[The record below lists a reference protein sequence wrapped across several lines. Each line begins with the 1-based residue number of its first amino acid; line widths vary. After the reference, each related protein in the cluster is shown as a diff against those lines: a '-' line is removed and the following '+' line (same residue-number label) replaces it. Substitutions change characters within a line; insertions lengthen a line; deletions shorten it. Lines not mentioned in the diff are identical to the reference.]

1 MTASEPGRREFLVAA
16 TRAAVAASVAG
27 PVLSA
32 CAGERRPPAPGLEPE
47 LNIYNWFD
55 YIGPDTIAGFER
67 EFGVRVTY
75 DTYESNEEMLGK
87 LMAGATGYDL
97 VVPTGYQLPLLRER
111 GLVAR
116 LDRSKLTNWDNLM
129 PLFQRTPADPGG
141 EYGVPWQWG
150 ITGIAWRTDL
160 LSAAPESWGAFLDG
174 SASGR
179 ATMLDDGREVLG
191 AMLRYRGH
199 SLNSTDPA
207 ELAGARQDAIK
218 AKADLLAFMTLALKG
233 QLASG
238 DVALAQCWNGDARQA
253 QRENPNIAFTLPRE
267 GSLIF
272 NDYMVLL
279 RDAPHPAA
287 ATAFLNYIL
296 RPDVGAA
303 ISEETGYGTP
313 NRAAQER
320 MRDPI
325 PYPTPEE
332 LARLEYQRDL
342 GAATALWDRIWTE
355 VKAAA

>member
-1 MTASEPGRREFLVAA
+1 MTSRGRSRRAFIATA
-16 TRAAVAASVAG
+16 TRAVLAASVAA

-55 YIGPDTIAGFER
+55 YIGPETVAGFEQ
-67 EFGVRVTY
+67 EYGVRVTY

-111 GLVAR
+111 GLIAR
-116 LDRSKLTNWDNLM
+116 LDRSRLTNWGNLM
-129 PLFQRTPADPGG
+129 PLFQSTPADPGG
-141 EYGVPWQWG
+141 EHGVPFQWG
-150 ITGIAWRTDL
+150 ITGIAYRADL
-160 LSAAPESWGAFLDG
+160 LPSAPDSWGAFLDG
-174 SASGR
+174 FAAGK

-199 SLNSTDPA
+199 SLNSTDLA
-207 ELAGARQDAIK
+207 ELAGARQDAIA
-218 AKADLLAFMTLALKG
+218 AKAHLLAFMTLALKG

-238 DVALAQCWNGDARQA
+238 DVAMAQCWNGDARQA
-253 QRENPNIAFTLPRE
+253 QRENPDIAFALPRE

-279 RDAPHPAA
+279 SDAPHPAA
-287 ATAFLNYIL
+287 ATAFLDYIL
-296 RPDVGAA
+296 RSDVGAA

-325 PYPTPEE
+325 PYPLPAE
-332 LARLEYQRDL
+332 LARLEYQHDL
-342 GAATALWDRIWTE
+342 GSATELWDRIWTE
-355 VKAAA
+355 VKASA

>member
-1 MTASEPGRREFLVAA
+1 MTSRRQGRREFVGTMA
-16 TRAAVAASVAG
+16 RAALAASAAG

-32 CAGERRPPAPGLEPE
+32 CGADRRPPATGLEPE

-55 YIGPDTIAGFER
+55 YIGPETIAGFEQ
-67 EFGVRVTY
+67 EYGVRVTY

-111 GLVAR
+111 GMVAR
-116 LDRSKLTNWDNLM
+116 LDRTKLPNWGNLM
-129 PLFQRTPADPGG
+129 PLFQSTPADPAG

-150 ITGIAWRTDL
+150 ITGIAYRADL
-160 LSAAPESWGAFLDG
+160 LPSRPESWGAFLDG
-174 SASGR
+174 TAAGK

-199 SLNSTDPA
+199 SLNSVDPG
-207 ELAGARQDAIK
+207 ELDGARRDAIA
-218 AKADLLAFMTLALKG
+218 AKTNLLAFMTLALKG

-238 DVALAQCWNGDARQA
+238 DVAMAQCWNGDARQA
-253 QRENPNIAFTLPRE
+253 QRENPNIAFALPRE

-279 RDAPHPAA
+279 TDAPHPAA
-287 ATAFLNYIL
+287 ATSFLNYIL
-296 RPDVGAA
+296 RADVGAA

-325 PYPTPEE
+325 PYPSAEE
-332 LARLEYQRDL
+332 LSRLEYQLDL
-342 GAATALWDRIWTE
+342 GPATAVWDRIWTE
-355 VKAAA
+355 VKAAG

>member
-1 MTASEPGRREFLVAA
+1 MTPLGPSRREFIGTAA
-16 TRAAVAASVAG
+16 WAALAASVAT
-27 PVLSA
+27 PVLSS
-32 CAGERRPPAPGLEPE
+32 CARERRPPASGLEPE

-55 YIGPDTIAGFER
+55 YIGPETIAGFEQ
-67 EFGVRVTY
+67 EFGVRVNY

-97 VVPTGYQLPLLRER
+97 VVPTGYQLPLLRDR
-111 GLVAR
+111 GLIAR
-116 LDRSKLTNWDNLM
+116 LDRSRLTNWDNLM
-129 PLFQRTPADPGG
+129 PLFQSTPADPGG
-141 EYGVPWQWG
+141 EYGVPYQWG
-150 ITGIAWRTDL
+150 ITGIAYRADL
-160 LSAAPESWGAFLDG
+160 LPSAPDSWGAFLDG
-174 SASGR
+174 LGSGK

-207 ELAGARQDAIK
+207 ELAGARADAIT
-218 AKADLLAFMTLALKG
+218 AKAHLLAFMTLALKG

-238 DVALAQCWNGDARQA
+238 DVAMAQCWNGDARQA
-253 QRENPNIAFTLPRE
+253 QRENSSIAFVLPRE

-272 NDYMVLL
+272 NDYMVRLA
-279 RDAPHPAA
+279 DAPHPAA
-287 ATAFLNYIL
+287 ATAFLDYIL
-296 RPDVGAA
+296 RPDIGAA

-325 PYPTPEE
+325 PYPSPDE

-342 GAATALWDRIWTE
+342 GPATGLWDRTWTE
-355 VKAAA
+355 VKASP

>member
-1 MTASEPGRREFLVAA
+1 MTRHRQGRREFIGAA
-16 TRAAVAASVAG
+16 ARAALAASVAG
-27 PVLSA
+27 PMLSA
-32 CAGERRPPAPGLEPE
+32 CGPERRPPAAGLEPE

-55 YIGPDTIAGFER
+55 YIGPETIAGFEQ

-111 GLVAR
+111 GMVAR
-116 LDRSKLTNWDNLM
+116 LDRARLPNWDNLM
-129 PLFQRTPADPGG
+129 PLFQSTPADPAG

-150 ITGIAWRTDL
+150 ITGIAYRADL
-160 LSAAPESWGAFLDG
+160 LPAAPDSWGAFLDG
-174 SASGR
+174 TAAGK

-199 SLNSTDPA
+199 SLNSVDPA
-207 ELAGARQDAIK
+207 ELEAARQDAIA
-218 AKADLLAFMTLALKG
+218 AKASLLAFMTLALKG

-238 DVALAQCWNGDARQA
+238 DVVMAQCWNGDTRQA
-253 QRENPNIAFTLPRE
+253 QRENPSIAFALPRE

-279 RDAPHPAA
+279 SDAPHPAA

-325 PYPTPEE
+325 PFPSAEE
-332 LARLEYQRDL
+332 LARLEYQLDL
-342 GAATALWDRIWTE
+342 GAATAMWDRIWTE
-355 VKAAA
+355 VKAAG

>member
-1 MTASEPGRREFLVAA
+1 MTSHPRSRRDFLATAA
-16 TRAAVAASVAG
+16 RAALAASVAA

-32 CAGERRPPAPGLEPE
+32 CTGERRPPAPGLEPE

-55 YIGPDTIAGFER
+55 YIGPETIAGFEQ

-111 GLVAR
+111 ALVRR
-116 LDRSKLTNWDNLM
+116 LDRSKLTNWGNLM
-129 PLFQRTPADPGG
+129 PLFQSTPADPGG

-150 ITGIAWRTDL
+150 ITGIAYRADL
-160 LSAAPESWGAFLDG
+160 LPSAPDSWAAFLDG
-174 SASGR
+174 SATGR

-207 ELAGARQDAIK
+207 ELAGAREDAIA
-218 AKADLLAFMTLALKG
+218 AKAHLLAFMTSAVKG
-233 QLASG
+233 QLVAG
-238 DVALAQCWNGDARQA
+238 DVAMAQLWNGDTHQA
-253 QRENPNIAFTLPRE
+253 QRENPNIAFVLPRE

-279 RDAPHPAA
+279 RDAPHPNAA
-287 ATAFLNYIL
+287 MAFLDYIL

-313 NRAAQER
+313 NRAAHER

-325 PYPTPEE
+325 PYPSPEE
-332 LARLEYQRDL
+332 LARLEYQLDL
-342 GAATALWDRIWTE
+342 GSATALWDRTWTE
-355 VKAAA
+355 VKASA